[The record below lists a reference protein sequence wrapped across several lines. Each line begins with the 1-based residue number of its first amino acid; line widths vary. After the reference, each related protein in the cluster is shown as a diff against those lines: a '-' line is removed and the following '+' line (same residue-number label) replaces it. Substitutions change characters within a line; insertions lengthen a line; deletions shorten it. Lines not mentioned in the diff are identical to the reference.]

1 MSATEIKKGKREE
14 KDQKIK
20 DSDIIEEIIVEH
32 ENVKERKDSKE
43 GCEENKT
50 IEENKINRSK
60 GGGEHIPRIC
70 QEFKDVMEQE
80 NITNLKESSIH
91 T

>member
-1 MSATEIKKGKREE
+1 VSTEIKKGKREE

-32 ENVKERKDSKE
+32 ENVKERKDNKE
-43 GCEENKT
+43 ECEENKKN
-50 IEENKINRSK
+50 EENKIKRSK
-60 GGGEHIPRIC
+60 GGGEHTPRIC
-70 QEFKDVMEQE
+70 QEFKDVTEQE
-80 NITNLKESSIH
+80 NITNLKESS